1 MWSIRDGTCVKSLE
15 GSDSSILSLVW
26 NETGDRLIST
36 GSDGIIR
43 LWDLGR
49 AETTDVL
56 EAHDERCW
64 SLIKMKDSIISA
76 GADGQVIIWEDIS
89 ETVYVEQQQDRDFDE
104 KISTLPFQA
113 ITLDITI
120 SLWGNHGPE
129 ND

>member
-43 LWDLGR
+43 LWDLGK

-113 ITLDITI
+113 ITLVITI
-120 SLWGNHGPE
+120 SLWGNHGLE

>member
-104 KISTLPFQA
+104 KISTLPFEA
-113 ITLDITI
+113 TTLVITI

>member
-43 LWDLGR
+43 LWDLGK

>member
-43 LWDLGR
+43 LWDLGG

-56 EAHDERCW
+56 KAHDDRCW

-89 ETVYVEQQQDRDFDE
+89 ETVYVEQQQE
-104 KISTLPFQA
+104 P
-113 ITLDITI
+113 
-120 SLWGNHGPE
+120 
-129 ND
+129 

>member
-89 ETVYVEQQQDRDFDE
+89 ETVYVEQQQGRDFDE
-104 KISTLPFQA
+104 KNSTLPFQA
-113 ITLDITI
+113 ITLVITI
-120 SLWGNHGPE
+120 SL
-129 ND
+129 